1 MRACDFGCFRIDRP
15 IHYIGVSMP
24 EDSACIPLRGSRR
37 RERRPA
43 GALLLL
49 AALWCVPGCSDDSW
63 FGADKYCGDT
73 RSAPKVFNGTLLPTY
88 APLTPQQMPSIGSFR
103 LCSGTLI
110 SPTWVIT
117 AKHCGLSS
125 GVQFCFGYDPA
136 APDICIDS
144 GRVLNHPDVDLTLV
158 ELTQDART
166 RMPQLAPL
174 GVMRDPMT
182 SEWIGRQ
189 AEAAGYGETES
200 GSLGTRY
207 FTAEPIVSLDR
218 GLVTIDGQGQRGVCF
233 GDSGGPLLVLAD
245 DGTVRVAGVLSNG
258 DESCLGR
265 DNFTRTEL
273 HLAWIEEQTGPLD
286 SGSNQGCGQIGR
298 AGRCDQG
305 RAVWCGNDRIQLDEC
320 DPGSTCGWD
329 DAAGGFRCIT
339 GADPCEGFDSFGG
352 CDGNVARW
360 CDNGVPRVR
369 DCGACNQIC
378 QPSVDNLGAYCTTDS
393 CEGIGF
399 QGRCSGDVAE
409 WCEGG
414 EISRRDCG
422 ELGQTCAFIDDQ
434 VGYYCVETP

>member
-1 MRACDFGCFRIDRP
+1 M
-15 IHYIGVSMP
+15 S
-24 EDSACIPLRGSRR
+24 EDSACIPLRVSRGPGR
-37 RERRPA
+37 RV
-43 GALLLL
+43 GALVML
-49 AALWCVPGCSDDSW
+49 AALWCLTGCSEDSW
-63 FGADKYCGDT
+63 FGAEKYCGDT
-73 RSAPKVFNGTLLPTY
+73 RSAPKVYNGTLLPSY
-88 APLTPQQMPSIGSFR
+88 VPLTPQQMPAIGSFR

-125 GVQFCFGYDPA
+125 GVQFCLGYDPDE
-136 APDICIDS
+136 PDICFDS
-144 GRVLNHPDVDLTLV
+144 ARVLNHPDVDLTLV

-166 RMPQLAPL
+166 RMPQLTPL
-174 GVMRDPMT
+174 GVMRDPMG

-189 AEAAGYGETES
+189 AEAAGYGETQE
-200 GSLGTRY
+200 GTLGTRY

-265 DNFTRTEL
+265 DNFTRTQL
-273 HLAWIEEQTGPLD
+273 HLAWIEERTGPLD
-286 SGSNQGCGQIGR
+286 DGSSQGCGQIGR

-305 RAVWCGNDRIQLDEC
+305 RAVWCGNDRIQIDEC
-320 DPGSTCGWD
+320 APGSACGWD
-329 DAAGGFRCIT
+329 EPSGGFRCIT
-339 GADPCEGFDSFGG
+339 GPDPCEGFDSFGG

-360 CDNGVPRVR
+360 CDNGVPRLR

-378 QPSVDNLGAYCTTDS
+378 LPSVDSLGAYCATDG
-393 CEGIGF
+393 CQGIGF
-399 QGRCSGDVAE
+399 QGRCNGAVAE

-422 ELGQTCAFIDDQ
+422 ELGQACAFINDQ
-434 VGYYCVETP
+434 VGYYCVENASQAAQ

>member
-1 MRACDFGCFRIDRP
+1 M
-15 IHYIGVSMP
+15 S
-24 EDSACIPLRGSRR
+24 EDSACIRLRASRP
-37 RERRPA
+37 RERRPCA
-43 GALLLL
+43 ALLLL
-49 AALWCVPGCSDDSW
+49 AVLWCVPGCSEDSW

-73 RSAPKVFNGTLLPTY
+73 RTAPKVYNGTLLPSY
-88 APLTPQQMPSIGSFR
+88 VPLTPQQMPSIGSFR

-117 AKHCGLSS
+117 AKHCNLSA
-125 GVQFCFGYDPA
+125 GVQFCLGYDPDN
-136 APDICIDS
+136 PDICIDS
-144 GRVLNHPDVDLTLV
+144 GRVINHPSVDMTLV

-189 AEAAGYGETES
+189 AEAAGYGETAE
-200 GSLGTRY
+200 GTLGTRY

-258 DESCLGR
+258 DESCIGR

-273 HLAWIEEQTGPLD
+273 HLEWIEQQTGPLD
-286 SGSNQGCGQIGR
+286 DGSNQGCGQIGR

-305 RAVWCGNDRIQLDEC
+305 RAVWCGNDRIQIDEC
-320 DPGSTCGWD
+320 AEGSTCGWD

-339 GADPCEGFDSFGG
+339 GPDPCVGFDSFGG
-352 CDGNVARW
+352 CDGAVARW
-360 CDNGVPRVR
+360 CDAGVPRFR
-369 DCGACNQIC
+369 DCSACNQIC
-378 QPSVDNLGAYCTTDS
+378 LPSVDNLGAYCATDG
-393 CEGIGF
+393 CQGIGF
-399 QGRCSGDVAE
+399 QGRCNGNVAE

-414 EISRRDCG
+414 EISRRDCSQF
-422 ELGQTCAFIDDQ
+422 GQTCAFIDDQ
-434 VGYYCVETP
+434 VGYYCVEMSSAAQ